1 MSKKK
6 ITKCAIT
13 LAITGKFEK
22 KIIKAWKLLEKINIK
37 YVSTNHN
44 NPHIA
49 ITAGNTNSIEEIIFI
64 LKKMN
69 LKKLIISS
77 PGLGIF
83 ANKDPNLHI
92 RWNLSKEIKVL
103 KKKID
108 KKTKKQFKNFTENT
122 KIQNWIPKTTIA
134 WKDLKY
140 SKFSRV
146 YNLIDFMFNSDN
158 SIVQYI
164 YVIDFTDREIV
175 KAKIKLKS

>member
-13 LAITGKFEK
+13 LGITGKFEK

-37 YVSTNHN
+37 YLCTNHN

-64 LKKMN
+64 LKKIN

-92 RWNLSKEIKVL
+92 RWNLSKEILLAVL
-103 KKKID
+103 IPYKEHI
-108 KKTKKQFKNFTENT
+108 KQFSKSDIT
-122 KIQNWIPKTTIA
+122 KH
-134 WKDLKY
+134 
-140 SKFSRV
+140 
-146 YNLIDFMFNSDN
+146 
-158 SIVQYI
+158 
-164 YVIDFTDREIV
+164 
-175 KAKIKLKS
+175 